1 RPGACGRTGSNA
13 SGPTGSPWAPCP
25 TRSSRHSAPWP
36 GPCARA
42 WRAASMRYGRTSDCA
57 CRGRRNN
64 GRANCCRTPRRHP
77 DTSSASS
84 CRAMPAAC
92 AASMCSSATVRAP
105 APTCSTECATEM
117 RRPPPMYD
125 KDPLSALEALEAA
138 QRLAFAPLAFQAS
151 AVLRDRGVL
160 AAIAAADPDEGAS
173 IDELAT
179 ATGLPVY
186 AIRVL
191 LEAGLGLH
199 IVWRR

>member
-1 RPGACGRTGSNA
+1 
-13 SGPTGSPWAPCP
+13 
-25 TRSSRHSAPWP
+25 
-36 GPCARA
+36 
-42 WRAASMRYGRTSDCA
+42 
-57 CRGRRNN
+57 
-64 GRANCCRTPRRHP
+64 
-77 DTSSASS
+77 
-84 CRAMPAAC
+84 
-92 AASMCSSATVRAP
+92 
-105 APTCSTECATEM
+105 M
-117 RRPPPMYD
+117 RRPPRSLPFASAGRHRDPPMYD

-199 IVWRR
+199 IVWRRDERYRLGRLGHFLQND